1 MLDVK
6 LLKPS
11 RRQAMRLKQ
20 LNQLRIREFQILKEL
35 KELEIFDEK
44 FLNYSFS
51 VKLERVQKEILK
63 KCKEILR
70 NPKTIKQV
78 LDSYERGEG

>member
-1 MLDVK
+1 
-6 LLKPS
+6 
-11 RRQAMRLKQ
+11 MRLKQ